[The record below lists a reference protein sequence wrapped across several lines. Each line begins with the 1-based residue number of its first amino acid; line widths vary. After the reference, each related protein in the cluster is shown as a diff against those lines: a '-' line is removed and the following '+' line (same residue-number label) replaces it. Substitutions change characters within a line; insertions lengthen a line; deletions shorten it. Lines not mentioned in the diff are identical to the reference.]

1 MAPTLNLLK
10 PEQQYVIKWIEFSY
24 MKKNPMDMFFGN
36 IFYARRFTDV
46 YGFPYA
52 GYVPHDALDDVIMD
66 ALKKKFEILRV
77 HTYDQTTDYDISE
90 NQKFY
95 KNQNVQ
101 SIKCPLL
108 IISLKD
114 PKKDAPIERFER
126 DLILSFTGDSQI
138 TEISI
143 GEILYKSHDELEE
156 IKRLMDDTFVEYQK
170 AIGMDYQ

>member
-1 MAPTLNLLK
+1 MAPTLKLLN

-24 MKKNPMDMFFGN
+24 MQKNPMNMFFGN
-36 IFYARRFTDV
+36 IFYARKFTDD
-46 YGFPYA
+46 YRFPYG
-52 GYVPHDALDDVIMD
+52 GYVPNDALDDVIMD
-66 ALKKKFEILRV
+66 ALKKKFEIIKV
-77 HTYDQTTDYDISE
+77 HTCNQTTDYDISE

-95 KNQNVQ
+95 KQQNVQ
-101 SIKCPLL
+101 SITYPLL

-138 TEISI
+138 TEISM

-156 IKRLMDDTFVEYQK
+156 IKRLMDDTFVKYQE
-170 AIGMDYQ
+170 AMEMG